1 MAVIISLFS
10 VFISF
15 RRNRGQMV
23 QLAFELQWTKLLW
36 VFDFLCTA
44 YLFLKVYVNDS
55 YKSYV

>member
-36 VFDFLCTA
+36 VFDFFMHSISL
-44 YLFLKVYVNDS
+44 S
-55 YKSYV
+55 KSICEW